1 MMQPADESPIVDPM
15 QQLEMQVTDVEAK
28 LERLK
33 ALYEQYF
40 LGIERI
46 EPLVPRKQVM
56 RLFAALQQETIRNT
70 ALKFR
75 YQSAL
80 QRWNLLQARWSKI
93 LREIELGTYSRTLA
107 RAERRGVIIPSEL
120 LPQRARTR
128 GKAATPSPPPSTAPK
143 EDSGFTD
150 MLREL
155 QEDAELTEPSP
166 RRR

>member
-1 MMQPADESPIVDPM
+1 M
-15 QQLEMQVTDVEAK
+15 QQLEMLVAEAETK

-46 EPLVPRKQVM
+46 EPLVSRKQVM
-56 RLFAALQQETIRNT
+56 RIFAELQKETIRNT

-80 QRWNLLQARWSKI
+80 QRWNLLQARWTKV
-93 LREIELGTYSRTLA
+93 LREIELGTYSRTIA
-107 RAERRGVIIPSEL
+107 RAERRGAIIPSEL
-120 LPQRARTR
+120 LPRRAKSR
-128 GKAATPSPPPSTAPK
+128 GQAATPVPPPAAAPE
-143 EDSGFTD
+143 EDNGFAD
-150 MLREL
+150 LLREL
-155 QEDAELTEPSP
+155 QEDAELTPPP